1 MERIKLNKLPLN
13 YELKKKYRIIKCIS
27 ESNFSNI
34 YLVLYKN
41 TKYIVKECFPL
52 NIVIRD
58 EENKVFTEK
67 YKRKFEMIKN
77 DFMKEAEIIRK
88 FNEESIVQFKDYFK
102 ENNTEYMLLE
112 YCEGSSLKQ
121 YILENELAEEEI
133 LEIFVKIV
141 KAVKKIHEKNI
152 IHRDLKP
159 SNIIVDINNSIKI
172 IDFGSSIN
180 ISEKNKG
187 YLKWT
192 PGYSPLEMYSLKAE
206 SDQKTDIYSLCAL
219 LYFMLNKHRPMD
231 SLKRFYYPE
240 LIYEDYVSKKIRKII
255 DKGMS
260 MERKERYENIEELEK
275 ELTN

>member
-1 MERIKLNKLPLN
+1 MNKLPLN
-13 YELKKKYRIIKCIS
+13 YKLKKRYRIIKYIS

-41 TKYIVKECFPL
+41 KKYIAKECFPL

-67 YKRKFEMIKN
+67 YKSKFKMIKN
-77 DFMKEAEIIRK
+77 NFMKEAEIIRK

-141 KAVKKIHEKNI
+141 KVVKKIHEKDI

-159 SNIIVDINNSIKI
+159 SNIIVDINNNIKI

-206 SDQKTDIYSLCAL
+206 NDQKTDIYSLCAL
-219 LYFMLNKHRPMD
+219 LYFMLNKYRPMD

-240 LIYEDYVSKKIRKII
+240 LIYEDYVSRKIRKII
-255 DKGMS
+255 EKGIN

>member
-1 MERIKLNKLPLN
+1 MNKLSLN
-13 YELKKKYRIIKCIS
+13 YELKNRYRIIKHVS

-41 TKYIVKECFPL
+41 RKYIVKECFPL

-67 YKRKFEMIKN
+67 YKSKFKMIKN
-77 DFMKEAEIIRK
+77 NFMKEAEIIRK
-88 FNEESIVQFKDYFK
+88 F
-102 ENNTEYMLLE
+102 
-112 YCEGSSLKQ
+112 
-121 YILENELAEEEI
+121 
-133 LEIFVKIV
+133 
-141 KAVKKIHEKNI
+141 
-152 IHRDLKP
+152 KP

-206 SDQKTDIYSLCAL
+206 NDQKTDIYSLCAL
-219 LYFMLNKHRPMD
+219 LYFMLNKYRPMD

-240 LIYEDYVSKKIRKII
+240 LIYEDYVSRKIRKII
-255 DKGMS
+255 EKGIN

>member
-1 MERIKLNKLPLN
+1 MERIKLNKLSLN
-13 YELKKKYRIIKCIS
+13 YELKNRYRIIKHVS

-41 TKYIVKECFPL
+41 RKYIVKECFPL

-141 KAVKKIHEKNI
+141 KAVRKIHEKNV

-159 SNIIVDINNSIKI
+159 SNIIVDINNNIKI

-206 SDQKTDIYSLCAL
+206 NDQKTDIYSLCAL
-219 LYFMLNKHRPMD
+219 LYFMLNKYRPMD

-240 LIYEDYVSKKIRKII
+240 LIYEDYVSRKIRKII
-255 DKGMS
+255 EKGMN

>member
-13 YELKKKYRIIKCIS
+13 YKLKKRYRIIKYIS

-41 TKYIVKECFPL
+41 KKYIAKECFPL

-67 YKRKFEMIKN
+67 YKSKFKMIKN
-77 DFMKEAEIIRK
+77 NFMKEAEIIRK

-141 KAVKKIHEKNI
+141 
-152 IHRDLKP
+152 
-159 SNIIVDINNSIKI
+159 DINNSIKI

-206 SDQKTDIYSLCAL
+206 NDQKTDIYSLCAL
-219 LYFMLNKHRPMD
+219 LYFMLNKYRPMD

-240 LIYEDYVSKKIRKII
+240 LIYEDYVSRKIKKIIE
-255 DKGMS
+255 KGMK

>member
-1 MERIKLNKLPLN
+1 MERIKLNRLPLN
-13 YELKKKYRIIKCIS
+13 YKLKNKYKIIKYVA

-34 YLVLYKN
+34 YMVLYN
-41 TKYIVKECFPL
+41 NRKYIVKECFPV

-58 EENKVFTEK
+58 EDNKVFTEK
-67 YKRKFEMIKN
+67 YKSKFKMIKN
-77 DFMKEAEIIRK
+77 NFMKEAEIIRK

-141 KAVKKIHEKNI
+141 KAVKKIHEKDI

-206 SDQKTDIYSLCAL
+206 NDQKTDIYSLCAL

>member
-13 YELKKKYRIIKCIS
+13 YKLKKRYRIIKYIS

-41 TKYIVKECFPL
+41 KKYIAKECFPL

-67 YKRKFEMIKN
+67 YKSKFKMIKN
-77 DFMKEAEIIRK
+77 NFMKEAEIIRK

-112 YCEGSSLKQ
+112 YCAGSSLKQ
-121 YILENELAEEEI
+121 YI

-206 SDQKTDIYSLCAL
+206 NDQKTDIYSLCAL
-219 LYFMLNKHRPMD
+219 LYFMLNKYRPMD

-240 LIYEDYVSKKIRKII
+240 LIYEDYVSRKIRKII
-255 DKGMS
+255 EKGMN

>member
-1 MERIKLNKLPLN
+1 MNKLSLN
-13 YELKKKYRIIKCIS
+13 YELKNRYRIIKHVS

-34 YLVLYKN
+34 YMVLYN
-41 TKYIVKECFPL
+41 NRKYIVKECFPV

-58 EENKVFTEK
+58 EDNKVFTEK
-67 YKRKFEMIKN
+67 YKSKFKMIKN
-77 DFMKEAEIIRK
+77 NFMKEAEIIRK

-112 YCEGSSLKQ
+112 YCAGSSLKQ

-141 KAVKKIHEKNI
+141 KAVRKIHEKNI

-159 SNIIVDINNSIKI
+159 SNIIVDINNNIKI

-206 SDQKTDIYSLCAL
+206 NDQKTDIYSLCAL
-219 LYFMLNKHRPMD
+219 LYFMLNKYRPMD

-240 LIYEDYVSKKIRKII
+240 LIYEDYVSRKIRKII
-255 DKGMS
+255 EKGIN

>member
-13 YELKKKYRIIKCIS
+13 YELKNKYRIIKYIS

-41 TKYIVKECFPL
+41 KKYIVKECFPL

-67 YKRKFEMIKN
+67 YKRKF
-77 DFMKEAEIIRK
+77 
-88 FNEESIVQFKDYFK
+88 NEENIVQFKDYFK

-152 IHRDLKP
+152 IHRDIKP

-172 IDFGSSIN
+172 IDFGSSMN

-219 LYFMLNKHRPMD
+219 LYFMLNKYRPMD

-240 LIYEDYVSKKIRKII
+240 LIYEDYVSRKIRKII
-255 DKGMS
+255 EKGMN
-260 MERKERYENIEELEK
+260 MERKERYENIEDLEK

>member
-133 LEIFVKIV
+133 LEIFLKIV
-141 KAVKKIHEKNI
+141 KAVKKIHEKDI

-172 IDFGSSIN
+172 IDFGSSMN

-206 SDQKTDIYSLCAL
+206 NDQKTDIYSLCAL

-240 LIYEDYVSKKIRKII
+240 LIYEDYVSRKIRKII
-255 DKGMS
+255 EKGMN

>member
-1 MERIKLNKLPLN
+1 MLRE
-13 YELKKKYRIIKCIS
+13 
-27 ESNFSNI
+27 
-34 YLVLYKN
+34 
-41 TKYIVKECFPL
+41 
-52 NIVIRD
+52 D
-58 EENKVFTEK
+58 G
-67 YKRKFEMIKN
+67 
-77 DFMKEAEIIRK
+77 RK

-133 LEIFVKIV
+133 LEIFLKIV
-141 KAVKKIHEKNI
+141 KAVKKIHEKDI

-172 IDFGSSIN
+172 IDFGSSTD
-180 ISEKNKG
+180 ISGKNKG

-219 LYFMLNKHRPMD
+219 LYFMLNKYRPMD

-240 LIYEDYVSKKIRKII
+240 LIYEDYVSRKIRKII
-255 DKGMS
+255 EKGMN

>member
-1 MERIKLNKLPLN
+1 MIKLNKLSLN
-13 YELKKKYRIIKCIS
+13 YELKNRYRIIKHVS

-41 TKYIVKECFPL
+41 RKYIVKECFPL

-67 YKRKFEMIKN
+67 YKSKFKMIKN
-77 DFMKEAEIIRK
+77 NFMKEAEIIRK

-112 YCEGSSLKQ
+112 YCTGSSLKQ

-141 KAVKKIHEKNI
+141 KAVKKIHEKNV

-159 SNIIVDINNSIKI
+159 SNIIVDINNNIKI

-206 SDQKTDIYSLCAL
+206 NDQKTDIYSLCAL
-219 LYFMLNKHRPMD
+219 LYFMLNKYRPMD

-240 LIYEDYVSKKIRKII
+240 LIYEDYVSRKIRKII
-255 DKGMS
+255 EKGIN

>member
-1 MERIKLNKLPLN
+1 MNKLSLN
-13 YELKKKYRIIKCIS
+13 YELKNRYRIIKHVS

-41 TKYIVKECFPL
+41 RKYIVKECFPL

-133 LEIFVKIV
+133 LEIFLKIV
-141 KAVKKIHEKNI
+141 KAVKKIHEKDI

-192 PGYSPLEMYSLKAE
+192 SGYSPLEMYSLKAE
-206 SDQKTDIYSLCAL
+206 NDQKTDIYSLCAL
-219 LYFMLNKHRPMD
+219 LYFMLNKYRPMD

-240 LIYEDYVSKKIRKII
+240 LIYEDYVSRKIRKII
-255 DKGMS
+255 EKGMN